1 MVFISGTKKMFKIG
15 DKVRILSK
23 EEIIKKCGGV
33 NGFNDCRYKE
43 DGVFFNSDMFAFCKK
58 EFEIIHKKRW
68 DDGTSY
74 TLKGIPWNWRSW
86 MFETKQLELF

>member
-1 MVFISGTKKMFKIG
+1 
-15 DKVRILSK
+15 
-23 EEIIKKCGGV
+23 
-33 NGFNDCRYKE
+33 
-43 DGVFFNSDMFAFCKK
+43 MFAFCKK

-74 TLKGIPWNWRSW
+74 SLKGIPWNWRSW